1 MLDRK
6 KHHIHLVN
14 LLKTIYSDSSI
25 SSSLGFKGGTAA
37 YLFYDLPRF
46 SVDLDFDL
54 LVQDSPKQTFE
65 RIGKILAQEG
75 VLKDSIEK
83 HYTLF
88 FLLQTDATNQNIKV
102 EISKR
107 STMAHYRVMHYL
119 GIPMKVMEKPD
130 MVASKLVAFLMR
142 KKFAAR
148 DMYDLWF
155 FLKKGWDIRGE
166 IVQEQYG
173 QTTVQALENAIKKTR
188 VISGTQL
195 LQGLGELLDEEQKK
209 WVRQNLREELLF
221 QLKLYSEHL

>member
-6 KHHIHLVN
+6 KHHTHLVN

-54 LVQDSPKQTFE
+54 LVKDSPKQTFE
-65 RIGKILAQEG
+65 RVREILAKEG
-75 VLKDSIEK
+75 VLKDSVEK

-107 STMAHYRVMHYL
+107 STMAHYRVAHYL
-119 GIPMKVMEKPD
+119 GIPMKVMEKSD
-130 MVASKLVAFLMR
+130 MAASKLAAFLMR

-155 FLKKGWDIRGE
+155 FLKKGWDIREE
-166 IVQEQYG
+166 IVREKYG
-173 QTTVQALENAIKKTR
+173 KTIMQALQDAIKKTQD
-188 VISGTQL
+188 ISGIQL

-209 WVRQNLREELLF
+209 WVKQHLREELLF
-221 QLKLYSEHL
+221 QLKLYSEDL